1 MWVAPAGDWRAA
13 RAVTSDMTVGVQR
26 YFWAYTSDHIL
37 YLQDRAGD
45 ENWRLYSVDINSLER
60 RALTP
65 QEGVR
70 AEIQHLSPEF
80 PGQLLVGLNDRVP
93 E

>member
-45 ENWRLYSVDINSLER
+45 ENWRLYSVDINSSTAWR
-60 RALTP
+60 GAP
-65 QEGVR
+65 
-70 AEIQHLSPEF
+70 
-80 PGQLLVGLNDRVP
+80 
-93 E
+93 